1 MADDKTNDLLRW
13 GDSRDYLKVAM
24 NSSQVLIKIV
34 TFYAADIILLYLS
47 FPELDNIQM
56 E

>member
-1 MADDKTNDLLRW
+1 MA
-13 GDSRDYLKVAM
+13 V